1 MRISSIIFLF
11 LTFMSSAACQ
21 AGNENQTFK
30 DFWSEFR
37 TSILSDDYE
46 KLNNLVQLPL
56 EVRGVHDDIPAE
68 FFSAEQLKEITPKL
82 LDQTIFL
89 YEQDD
94 LKETTFREIIKN
106 MKTADIQPD
115 KSSHRIEQFEFQV
128 VKGRW
133 LLVRAYLE

>member
-1 MRISSIIFLF
+1 MRILSVIFLISIF
-11 LTFMSSAACQ
+11 ISAVACQ
-21 AGNENQTFK
+21 AGNKNQTF
-30 DFWSEFR
+30 DEFWSEFR
-37 TSILSDDYE
+37 TSVLSDDYE

-56 EVRGVHDDIPAE
+56 EVRGAHDDIPAE
-68 FFSAEQLKEITPKL
+68 FVSAEQLKEITPKL

-115 KSSHRIEQFEFQV
+115 KTRHRIEQFEFEL